1 MLPFNVTFK
10 WNLAGSSTAR
20 EQYLPVVLSSLLNKE
35 VQSFE
40 SVDEILRS
48 VIAHS
53 K

>member
-10 WNLAGSSTAR
+10 WKLESSTAR

>member
-10 WNLAGSSTAR
+10 WKLESSATR
-20 EQYLPVVLSSLLNKE
+20 EQYLPVVLSNLLNKE

-40 SVDEILRS
+40 SVDDILRS

>member
-10 WNLAGSSTAR
+10 WNLESSTAR